1 MKEFATLYRKIM
13 REIHDGEERLA
24 QVQATSVNDRWEG
37 KEISDIL
44 STHQTTFAKEFE
56 LFSKKFETIINDILQ
71 TPGEDEDRKG
81 YHVR

>member
-81 YHVR
+81 YLLR